1 MKNINEEHSKYVKL
15 LSFTQGET
23 APTNKKLAEDMILQ
37 LERFDDN
44 VFKNPN
50 NTFLDPCAGTGTFG
64 VVLYN
69 KLSQYH
75 THEWIMKNM
84 IFMVDKSQINCDILE
99 RLRFVNVYK
108 KDFLNEEFNMKFD
121 VVIGNPPYQSSTS
134 ETNSANALWVK
145 FGDKVKDLIK
155 EDGYMAFIHP
165 DSWVNYCET
174 YDNSNKGR
182 MTTKLYRTRVFSVIK
197 PFFVWIGNSIRTKYF
212 SHVGVDFSIVIGKK
226 TTKKIPITLKHDSN
240 VIIIDNLGKKIIPKT
255 AKKEI
260 IGIFDK
266 LFNNNEKFFK
276 LLQNNN
282 SSFVSDTRK
291 WVHISKE
298 QSQQHV
304 YPLCNTSSQYNKGQ
318 YLWSSVPHEF
328 QNVSKVIFSD
338 SGYSRPFYDEGVYGL
353 SSHSFGIESDLEYS
367 EKVIF
372 YLNSKTLNKI
382 LTYMGNSGAES
393 QLSVIKNMIPLINL
407 EKINLGDE
415 SSLVNNITF
424 LYGLTNEEKE
434 FLLNEKL

>member
-1 MKNINEEHSKYVKL
+1 MKQTIELHKRWKADPSKGEV
-15 LSFTQGET
+15 FTPSELVREMLDKI
-23 APTNKKLAEDMILQ
+23 PTSVWE
-37 LERFDDN
+37 
-44 VFKNPN
+44 NPESL
-50 NTFLDPCAGTGTFG
+50 FLDPCMGTGTF
-64 VVLYN
+64 LIEIL
-69 KLSQYH
+69 KRL
-75 THEWIMKNM
+75 
-84 IFMVDKSQINCDILE
+84 INIYGYSKEDAVSRVYGYDTLVKYVN
-99 RLRFVNVYK
+99 RAKRRGLVNVFH
-108 KDFLNEEFNMKFD
+108 KDFLNEEIIMKFD

-145 FGDKVKDLIK
+145 FGDKVKDLVK

-165 DSWVNYCET
+165 DSWVNYRET

-182 MTTKLYRTRVFSVIK
+182 MTTKLYRARVFDVIK
-197 PFFVWIGNSIRTKYF
+197 PFFVWIGNSIRTQYF

-226 TTKKIPITLKHDSN
+226 TTEKMPITLKHDSN
-240 VIIIDNLGKKIIPKT
+240 VIIIDNLGKKLIPKT
-255 AKKEI
+255 AKQEI

-266 LFNNNEKFFK
+266 LFNNNENFFK

-282 SSFVSDTRK
+282 SNFVSDTRK
-291 WVHISKE
+291 WIHISKE
-298 QSQQHV
+298 QSQQNI

-318 YLWSSVPHEF
+318 YLWSSIPHEF

-338 SGYSRPFYDEGVYGL
+338 SGYSRPFYDEGIYGL
-353 SSHSFGIESDLEYS
+353 SSHSFGIKSDFEQS

-382 LTYMGNSGAES
+382 LKYMGNSGAES

-415 SSLVNNITF
+415 TSIVNNITL
-424 LYGLTNEEKE
+424 LYGLTLKEKE
-434 FLLNEKL
+434 FLLND